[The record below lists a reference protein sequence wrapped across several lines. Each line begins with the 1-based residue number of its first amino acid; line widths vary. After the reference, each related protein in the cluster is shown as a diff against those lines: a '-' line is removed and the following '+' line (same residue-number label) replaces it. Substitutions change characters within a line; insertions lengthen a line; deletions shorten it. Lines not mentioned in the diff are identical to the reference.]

1 MKKNKYIILFNKK
14 DEDLSLLKEE
24 FIEPEKE
31 IKENERLSGQRKIM
45 GLYEKMDELNKEIE
59 KLEEEKKERKEW

>member
-1 MKKNKYIILFNKK
+1 MKKNKYNILLNKK

-59 KLEEEKKERKEW
+59 KLEEEKKERKE